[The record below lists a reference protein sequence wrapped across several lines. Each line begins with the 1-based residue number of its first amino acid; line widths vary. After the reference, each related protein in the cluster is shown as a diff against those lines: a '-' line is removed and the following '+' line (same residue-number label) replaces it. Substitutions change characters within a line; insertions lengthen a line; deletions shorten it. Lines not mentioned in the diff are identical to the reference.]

1 MSYTLEPDSDADD
14 DFDSE
19 FDSEPYFLEE
29 EDEDS
34 DLLHLDKW
42 VFFYH
47 IKGKYSCN
55 IIVPNPSILGLEKTY
70 EICEFL
76 ITELKFIIEKD
87 SYGDN
92 NLTFSKT
99 IQSCIFLIEDL
110 IHNRLKM

>member
-1 MSYTLEPDSDADD
+1 MSYTLEPDSDD
-14 DFDSE
+14 E
-19 FDSEPYFLEE
+19 LEPEPYFLEE
-29 EDEDS
+29 EDQDQES

-42 VFFYH
+42 VFIYH

-76 ITELKFIIEKD
+76 ISELKFLIEKE
-87 SYGDN
+87 YYRDN
-92 NLTFSKT
+92 NLTFNKT